1 MTRETAEG
9 KAGRLLVEG
18 AVVVRLAVPEQVTA
32 TVRGTS
38 GQHEV
43 SWGRGGW
50 FCTCPARST
59 CSHLLA
65 VERVTAPTRA
75 GGTR

>member
-1 MTRETAEG
+1 MSRETAPV

-18 AVVVRLAVPEQVTA
+18 SVVVRLAGPEQVTA
-32 TVRGTS
+32 TVQGST

-65 VERVTAPTRA
+65 VELVTAPTRG